1 MLFLERLRETCR
13 QMPAKV
19 ALDFRDQDGCQ
30 RLSYQELIEGTS
42 QTAAWLTGHGV
53 AAGDRVAIC
62 LPKSVAA
69 IQIHLATCSMGAV
82 SLPIN
87 PAYSLP
93 EIRYLLQDSAAR
105 LVVVGTDGNHRSA
118 LSDGSTTVVDINP
131 KNFASLLPRHG
142 RDLDRVPI
150 AMGQTA
156 LMLYTSGTTG
166 RPKGACMSHASLTAN
181 MEMLN
186 EAWQW
191 SADDVLL
198 HALPLF
204 HVHGLLVALHG
215 ALYIGATSVVHA
227 SFEARAVL
235 EALRAGECTV
245 FMAVPT
251 MYRRLFDVMGHQ
263 PADLRHM
270 RLLTSG
276 SDRLPVD
283 LFQRI
288 ERQFGMRPVE
298 RYGMTET
305 GIMLSNPV
313 TGQRVAGQVGVPLP
327 QVEMRIVDPVTGQPV
342 ECGVVGELQTRGP
355 HVFSGYWQAP
365 EKTRRSFTADGWFR
379 TGDLGRLDTN
389 GRYELKG
396 RGTDLVI
403 SGGFNVYPSEV
414 EHVLQTHPDVEQCAV
429 IGLDDSEWGESVT
442 AVVVA
447 RDRQPSVAELLEH
460 CKRSLASYKAPKRV
474 EFTDSLPRNAM
485 GKIQKQIL
493 RNSLRDSGGGR

>member
-1 MLFLERLRETCR
+1 
-13 QMPAKV
+13 
-19 ALDFRDQDGCQ
+19 
-30 RLSYQELIEGTS
+30 
-42 QTAAWLTGHGV
+42 
-53 AAGDRVAIC
+53 
-62 LPKSVAA
+62 
-69 IQIHLATCSMGAV
+69 
-82 SLPIN
+82 
-87 PAYSLP
+87 
-93 EIRYLLQDSAAR
+93 
-105 LVVVGTDGNHRSA
+105 
-118 LSDGSTTVVDINP
+118 
-131 KNFASLLPRHG
+131 
-142 RDLDRVPI
+142 
-150 AMGQTA
+150 
-156 LMLYTSGTTG
+156 
-166 RPKGACMSHASLTAN
+166 
-181 MEMLN
+181 
-186 EAWQW
+186 
-191 SADDVLL
+191 
-198 HALPLF
+198 
-204 HVHGLLVALHG
+204 
-215 ALYIGATSVVHA
+215 
-227 SFEARAVL
+227 
-235 EALRAGECTV
+235 
-245 FMAVPT
+245 
-251 MYRRLFDVMGHQ
+251 
-263 PADLRHM
+263 
-270 RLLTSG
+270 
-276 SDRLPVD
+276 
-283 LFQRI
+283 
-288 ERQFGMRPVE
+288 MRPVE